1 MPTRRSSLTL
11 MAAVPFVAVAF
22 MLGCGGGGSAPGPNG
37 TPAGG
42 NSGGGNEAP
51 KRLVILTNGD
61 DPFWDA
67 CEAGANVAAE
77 ELKLEENGYMLTY
90 ERSNFTVDKQ
100 VEQLKG
106 YRLAGDVVAVG
117 VSVVDSASPAI
128 ARELEDL
135 RDAGIK
141 VVTIDGD
148 VDRESFRDVRTA
160 YLGTDNII
168 AGRELGK
175 AAAVLKAEPGK
186 YCCFVGIKSAAN
198 AIARVDGFKEGV
210 GETHTFLE
218 TLADGTDAAKA
229 KQYVDDAIQRHEG
242 LDMLVGIWAYNT
254 PAIVQVLEEK
264 GQLDDFLVCSIDAAE
279 LTIRAMDEGKVDV
292 MVVQNPFVMGNEGL
306 KLLYAMV
313 TDDQATIDA
322 MYPNLKDE
330 SNPEYDIFSTGLR
343 IVVPEGSPLIEK
355 KDIFEEGTEF
365 MLLPDFKA
373 WLAKYNLKSS

>member
-1 MPTRRSSLTL
+1 MSLRKL
-11 MAAVPFVAVAF
+11 LAPLCALVIAF
-22 MLGCGGGGSAPGPNG
+22 AGCGSPSNTTPGGGTTGGGGSE
-37 TPAGG
+37 T
-42 NSGGGNEAP
+42 GGGGDL

-77 ELKLEENGYMLTY
+77 ELKLKDNGYMLTY

-100 VEQLKG
+100 VAQLKG

-135 RDAGIK
+135 QEAGIK

-148 VDRESFRDVRTA
+148 VDRESFRNARTA

-175 AAAVLKAEPGK
+175 AAAVLKEEPGH

-210 GETHTFLE
+210 GEKHTFIE
-218 TLADGTDAAKA
+218 TLADATDAAKA
-229 KQYVDDAIQRHEG
+229 KLNVDNAIQKHEN

-254 PAIVQVLEEK
+254 PSIVQVLEDK

-279 LTIRAMDEGKVDV
+279 LTIRAMEEGKVDV
-292 MVVQNPFVMGNEGL
+292 MVVQNPFVMGNQGL

-313 TDDQATIDA
+313 TDDQDTIKT
-322 MYPNLKDE
+322 MYPNLEDT
-330 SNPEYDIFSTGLR
+330 SNPTYDIYSTGLR
-343 IVVPEGSPLIEK
+343 VVVPEGSPLIEK

-365 MLLPDFKA
+365 MLLPDFQA
-373 WLAKYNLKSS
+373 WLAQYNLKSS